1 METNK
6 IKEEIFKNAKR
17 LTDIEKELWTCREN
31 YFVKTHWKRLAKREK
46 LIAEKITLENRTN
59 VLRKSLT

>member
-17 LTDIEKELWTCREN
+17 LTKIEKELWTCREN
-31 YFVKTHWKRLAKREK
+31 YFGKTYWKRLAKREK
-46 LIAEKITLENRTN
+46 LIAEKIRLENRTN
-59 VLRKSLT
+59 TLRKQLT